1 MKKLEMLIGR
11 VVLNILGGV
20 VMAGLIIGMFALL
33 GLLVQVIE
41 IHFWLMIPLVLV
53 VMVIRRNKR
62 IRRKII
68 NIKSQIKI

>member
-20 VMAGLIIGMFALL
+20 IMAGLIIGMFALL

-41 IHFWLMIPLVLV
+41 THFWLMIPLVLV
-53 VMVIRRNKR
+53 VIYL
-62 IRRKII
+62 IFQEI
-68 NIKSQIKI
+68 